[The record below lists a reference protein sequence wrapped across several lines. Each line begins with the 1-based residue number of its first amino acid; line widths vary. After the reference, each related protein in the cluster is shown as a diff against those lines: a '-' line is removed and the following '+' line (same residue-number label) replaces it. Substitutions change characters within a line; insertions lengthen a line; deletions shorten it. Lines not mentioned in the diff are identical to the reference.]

1 MSMLFLP
8 ALVLAFTAGCK
19 NKQKMPASTA
29 PDPAPVVKEQ
39 TSNSSEQPDPD
50 KAKADPSAMIGA
62 DSVYFSL
69 EHTPCFGTCPAY
81 KIVIDQDGSAVYLGR
96 RFAARE
102 GRYVGKVDAA
112 TMKQLYDKAVAVDF
126 FTMEDKY
133 DRPVTDLPST
143 IIRVHANGKDKQV
156 IGRVGPPQGFK
167 DLAQEADRLLAHVE
181 WTKTGDLR

>member
-1 MSMLFLP
+1 
-8 ALVLAFTAGCK
+8 
-19 NKQKMPASTA
+19 
-29 PDPAPVVKEQ
+29 VKKQ

>member
-1 MSMLFLP
+1 MRMHTLLLF
-8 ALVLAFTAGCK
+8 ALVLAFSAGCK
-19 NKQKMPASTA
+19 NKQKMPVSTA
-29 PDPAPVVKEQ
+29 TEPAPVVKQQ
-39 TSNSSEQPDPD
+39 TSTTMD
-50 KAKADPSAMIGA
+50 KANDPANANVPIGA

-81 KIVIDQDGSAVYLGR
+81 KIIINQDGSAVYLGR

-102 GRYVGKVDAA
+102 GRYVGQVDAE

-126 FTMEDKY
+126 FAMEDKY
-133 DRPVTDLPST
+133 DQPVTDLPST

>member
-1 MSMLFLP
+1 MHTLLLS
-8 ALVLAFTAGCK
+8 ALVLAFSAGCK

-29 PDPAPVVKEQ
+29 TDPAPVVKEQ
-39 TSNSSEQPDPD
+39 TSSSSEQSASND
-50 KAKADPSAMIGA
+50 ATADPKAAIGA

-81 KIVIDQDGSAVYLGR
+81 KIVINQDGSAVYLGR

-126 FTMEDKY
+126 FTMKDKY
-133 DRPVTDLPST
+133 DQQVTDLPST

-156 IGRVGPPQGFK
+156 VGRVGPPQGFK
-167 DLAQEADRLLAHVE
+167 DLAQEADSLLSHVE